1 MYVDEAFTPEFI
13 GSLDALYPRLTVVT
27 SEKSDTCAVRSFH
40 CDVDGSISRVLAPVR
55 TRLSKRGYIT
65 RGMPDPLCMCRLW
78 IEH

>member
-13 GSLDALYPRLTVVT
+13 SSLDALYPRLTVVT

-55 TRLSKRGYIT
+55 APRTLKVWRYHLSNA
-65 RGMPDPLCMCRLW
+65 
-78 IEH
+78 